1 MAQLLVKIP
10 KERIGVLIGPNGKV
24 KENIEKKVSVN
35 LEIDSETGDITVNLN
50 KDVTDPSLLF
60 KARDAVLAI
69 GRGFSPGRAYKL
81 FEDEDC
87 MLTIIDLREIFGRSQ
102 SDIKRIK
109 GRIIGKEGRTRKII
123 EELTDATVSVYGHTI
138 SIIGGLEEAET
149 AREAISMLIKGSQHA
164 TVYRYLQRKRT
175 ELKKRRLELWEGRP
189 LIPTDT

>member
-24 KENIEKKVSVN
+24 KETIEKKVSVN

-87 MLTIIDLREIFGRSQ
+87 MLTIIDLREVFGRSQ
-102 SDIKRIK
+102 SDIKRTK
-109 GRIIGKEGRTRKII
+109 GRIIGKEGKTRKII
-123 EELTDATVSVYGHTI
+123 EELTDATVSVYGYTI

-189 LIPTDT
+189 LIPEER

>member
-1 MAQLLVKIP
+1 VAQLLVKIP

>member
-1 MAQLLVKIP
+1 VAQLLVKIP

-24 KENIEKKVSVN
+24 KETIEKKVSVN

-87 MLTIIDLREIFGRSQ
+87 MLTIIDLREVFGRSQ
-102 SDIKRIK
+102 SDIKRTK
-109 GRIIGKEGRTRKII
+109 GRIIGKEGKTRKII
-123 EELTDATVSVYGHTI
+123 EELTDATVSVYGYTI

-189 LIPTDT
+189 LIPEER